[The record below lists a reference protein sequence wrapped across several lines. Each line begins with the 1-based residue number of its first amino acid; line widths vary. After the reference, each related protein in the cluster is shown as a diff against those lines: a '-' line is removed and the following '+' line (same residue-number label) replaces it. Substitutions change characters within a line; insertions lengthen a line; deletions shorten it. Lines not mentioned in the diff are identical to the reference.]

1 MPIRLRIAVFGG
13 LVVALTVVVFGVLV
27 YILVQRNLLSNQD
40 SMLTRRINQ
49 GPGPGVLGRFGPD
62 RGRTVI
68 GPDGSTQRV
77 DLPVDLRTSS
87 DTYVELLDPG
97 GSPLI
102 SSGEVD
108 GHAPTVRSEVLG
120 RVPPSGELVT
130 SVDVAEHIP
139 VRVAI
144 RRVASSDPSGA
155 GYMLVGQ
162 PLGPVTSQLAGLR
175 LVLIGAALLSI
186 LMALL
191 ASWVVAG
198 RALRPVDR
206 IAETA
211 EEIGR
216 TRDLSRRL
224 PVSTTNDEVS
234 RLSARFNDML
244 GRLQDA
250 YGRLEESLAAQKR
263 FVADA
268 SHELRTPLTTIIS
281 NVGLLLKQPDV
292 QVRDQRDALEDIAA
306 ESDRMSRLVQELL
319 TLARADAGQHLE
331 MAPVDLGAIAAD
343 VCRQVRRLHPGRTIE
358 LSGGETATVPGNE
371 DALRQLLWILV
382 DNAIKH
388 SDPDGR
394 VEVAARLDGGEARL
408 TVRDEGEGVAETE
421 VERIFERFYRPDAAR
436 AGEGAGLGLAIA
448 RWIAEEHGGTVTA
461 ANNEGKGATFTVAIP
476 GASELDEPVAAAS

>member
-1 MPIRLRIAVFGG
+1 MLR
-13 LVVALTVVVFGVLV
+13 
-27 YILVQRNLLSNQD
+27 D
-40 SMLTRRINQ
+40 
-49 GPGPGVLGRFGPD
+49 
-62 RGRTVI
+62 
-68 GPDGSTQRV
+68 
-77 DLPVDLRTSS
+77 
-87 DTYVELLDPG
+87 
-97 GSPLI
+97 
-102 SSGEVD
+102 
-108 GHAPTVRSEVLG
+108 
-120 RVPPSGELVT
+120 
-130 SVDVAEHIP
+130 
-139 VRVAI
+139 
-144 RRVASSDPSGA
+144 
-155 GYMLVGQ
+155 
-162 PLGPVTSQLAGLR
+162 
-175 LVLIGAALLSI
+175 
-186 LMALL
+186 
-191 ASWVVAG
+191 
-198 RALRPVDR
+198 VDR